1 VLEQAIPVTFQDLVV
16 VFCTASGWRK
26 NQLVQISDAR
36 TIYSQTLF
44 GEAWSAIQVST
55 AAALCAALDLKFE
68 SKLPAAGFVRQEEI
82 DLAAFLAN
90 RFGKYYT
97 SAARTEG
104 AA

>member
-1 VLEQAIPVTFQDLVV
+1 
-16 VFCTASGWRK
+16 VFCTATGWRK

-90 RFGKYYT
+90 RFGKYYA
-97 SAARTEG
+97 SASRTQG
-104 AA
+104 DAA